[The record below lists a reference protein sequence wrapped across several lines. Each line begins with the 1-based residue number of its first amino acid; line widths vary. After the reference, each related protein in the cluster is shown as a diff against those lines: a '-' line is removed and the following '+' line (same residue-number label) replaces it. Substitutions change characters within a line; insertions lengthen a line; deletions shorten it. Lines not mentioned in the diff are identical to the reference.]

1 MCFINWLWYRIAI
14 SIDTLKRLMWSCVNY
29 ISIKRFWKCIKA
41 QELYEYS
48 NISLKIFV
56 EIILLFKTSCV
67 GICVLVTI
75 RTKDKNIL
83 DANWKT
89 CEVLNPLDWTHA
101 EGWVG
106 FQPLGRR
113 TLGWWC
119 SLPRPSRPARYPT
132 GFLWRDDL
140 QNHDSYVSLCVS
152 VPCQRRWHDLSI
164 HLRLKTA
171 QRSDC

>member
-1 MCFINWLWYRIAI
+1 
-14 SIDTLKRLMWSCVNY
+14 MWSCVNY

-56 EIILLFKTSCV
+56 AIILLFKTSCV
-67 GICVLVTI
+67 AICVLITT

-83 DANWKT
+83 DDNWKT
-89 CEVLNPLDWTHA
+89 WGFKSFRLDPRRRN
-101 EGWVG
+101 GWVG

-113 TLGWWC
+113 TLGWWR

-140 QNHDSYVSLCVS
+140 QNHDSYLSLCLS
-152 VPCQRRWHDLSI
+152 APCLRRWHDVSI